1 MNHAVYVPRPFTLW
15 GWRIRDKALNIRVY
29 LRSSAADCFS
39 RIIPIYARVGQSD
52 ADCRPTGLTV
62 TCLQPLDMLI
72 PELYSSSLAVQP
84 QTAGSALRAWTTG
97 QVLEAT
103 VVRQALDGTVTLRV
117 GSQEVQARTGLN
129 LAADQALPLQVA
141 QSGTQTV
148 LRVLHVSNA
157 GATPHPTM
165 LAQASGPTPET
176 TLTQAWRQVL
186 PREGD
191 LRPAARATGG
201 WQWRPAR
208 TQGAARVVA
217 AALKQFAARLP
228 LLDTLTTPAG
238 LKRAVGDSGIFL
250 EAHLAQAL
258 TEGKAPAVQNDI
270 KANLLQLVAQ
280 LRSLAASATPATAA
294 SAHGAE
300 PPIDPALPVVLRQA
314 DAALARIEQN
324 QLATLSGSP
333 QAATLLAMD
342 LPVRDARYT
351 GVLELGIEEQE
362 SGTPTGDTVMP
373 WACGCISISSISARR
388 TRVTLRDEEVAATL
402 WAEHEPRPRSSSS
415 IWPRRWCVWHAGLVP
430 RCTARPAHRRTPVNC
445 RPRAPC

>member
-1 MNHAVYVPRPFTLW
+1 MP
-15 GWRIRDKALNIRVY
+15 
-29 LRSSAADCFS
+29 AD
-39 RIIPIYARVGQSD
+39 
-52 ADCRPTGLTV
+52 TGLTV

-129 LAADQALPLQVA
+129 LAADQALTLQVA

-191 LRPAARATGG
+191 LRPLLAQLAGTAAMATGAG
-201 WQWRPAR
+201 PKVLP
-208 TQGAARVVA
+208 GPVA

-228 LLDTLTTPAG
+228 LLDTLTTAAG

-351 GVLELGIEEQE
+351 GVLELGIEEQQ

-373 WACGCISISSISARR
+373 WSVWLHFDFEHLGKVHA
-388 TRVTLRDEEVAATL
+388 RVTLRDEEVAATL
-402 WAEHEPRPRSSSS
+402 WAEHEPTAALFQQHLATLDGALR
-415 IWPRRWCVWHAGLVP
+415 HAGLVP
-430 RCTARPAHRRTPVNC
+430 TTLHCQTGTP
-445 RPRAPC
+445 PHTGEPPTPSTLLDERA